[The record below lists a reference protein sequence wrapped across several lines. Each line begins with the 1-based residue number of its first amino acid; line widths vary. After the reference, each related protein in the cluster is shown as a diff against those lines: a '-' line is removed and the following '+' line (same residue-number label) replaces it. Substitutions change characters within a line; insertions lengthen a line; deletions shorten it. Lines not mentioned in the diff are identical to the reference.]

1 MINTVLGVAL
11 TVLAV
16 SGSGTTLA
24 GSSSTVVFVL
34 GEFGLPEE
42 WPPFS
47 RASMLESVR
56 GIFSSFCKA

>member
-24 GSSSTVVFVL
+24 GSSSTVVFAL
-34 GEFGLPEE
+34 GDFGLPEE

>member
-24 GSSSTVVFVL
+24 GSSSVVFVL
-34 GEFGLPEE
+34 GDFGLPEE

-56 GIFSSFCKA
+56 GIFASFCKA